1 MIMAKKKKG
10 ETVLEDGTVVEEKG
24 GKLSSILIGIIIV
37 IVWLAILC
45 ALIKFDVGG
54 FGSSVMYPIF
64 KDVPVINKILPD
76 VSETDEEDSDKYPY
90 KSLADAIKYIKELEV
105 EIQDDKDKIA
115 EYEETIAD
123 LRAEIERLKQ
133 FENEQE
139 EFNRLKEQF
148 YNEVV
153 FGDNALDYEYYKQ
166 YYESIDPEYAE
177 KLYKQVVAEYLKD
190 TRYQE
195 LADAYAAMKP
205 KKAAAALYEMT
216 GDLDKVVSILQC
228 MEVEPR
234 AAILNALSD
243 IDAVFCG
250 KITVLLSP

>member
-228 MEVEPR
+228 MDVEPR

>member
-1 MIMAKKKKG
+1 MAKKKKG

-205 KKAAAALYEMT
+205 KKAAATLYEMT

>member
-216 GDLDKVVSILQC
+216 GDLDKVVSILQW

>member
-1 MIMAKKKKG
+1 MAKKKKG

-216 GDLDKVVSILQC
+216 GDLDKVVSILLC

>member
-1 MIMAKKKKG
+1 MAKKKKG

-90 KSLADAIKYIKELEV
+90 KSLADAIKYRKELEV

>member
-76 VSETDEEDSDKYPY
+76 VSETDEEDTEKYPY

-105 EIQDDKDKIA
+105 EIQEDSDKIA
-115 EYEETIAD
+115 KYEETIAD
-123 LRAEIERLKQ
+123 LNAEIQRLKR
-133 FENEQE
+133 FEMEQE
-139 EFNRLKEQF
+139 AFNRLKEQF

-153 FGDNALDYEYYKQ
+153 FGENALDYEYYKQ

-190 TRYQE
+190 QRYKE
-195 LADAYAAMKP
+195 LADAYATMKP

-216 GDLDKVVSILQC
+216 GDLDKVVAILQC

-234 AAILNALSD
+234 AAILDALSD

-250 KITVLLSP
+250 KITVLLAP